1 MAPSGWEDRRVLVY
15 VTHTATRN
23 ITGRM
28 DGILTRHGFQVVVKT
43 DAVVPRSRE
52 ASVADRVKQ
61 GIDVLHVQP
70 QAGADRP

>member
-1 MAPSGWEDRRVLVY
+1 
-15 VTHTATRN
+15 
-23 ITGRM
+23 M
-28 DGILTRHGFQVVVKT
+28 DGILTRHGFHVVVKT
-43 DAVVPRSRE
+43 DAVVPGSRE